1 MIKATVFVGSTD
13 IEVARRRRRR
23 VGRPVR
29 GAVLAALVLALPG
42 MAAASPEGERLLDD
56 VAAAMGGRDAIL
68 GVRTLQADGYG
79 MEAYFWGGGNITAD
93 RDAPQKWAEN
103 PNFSAIW
110 DFANDRYRTQ
120 YRHNFLFPFGGTFGH
135 SFAVSAWGIDGEV
148 GYTIGPTGTA
158 ARLAEWTPHGG
169 AWFKPD
175 GAVFRRYE
183 SLSHP
188 LAAVRAVL
196 AGRAVPENVRI
207 EDGAPVV
214 DLVIDEG
221 YVTLGIEPQTML
233 PRWVRWTAPH
243 QNLGEVVITT
253 TFVGYQDFDGVQL
266 PFTWVARIDWR
277 NTLIQTRLLDGYY
290 LNSSK
295 TPDIAAPAAVRA
307 QPLPP
312 AAPQA
317 APITA
322 TKIADGL
329 WHLNPGG
336 HTVIEFADHL
346 AIFEMGGST
355 AQARAAIAF
364 ANGLVPGKPLTHLIV
379 SHHHFDHTLGFRA
392 AVEAG
397 LTVISHWGN
406 EEILRD
412 MATRPAPNFAD
423 LVPNPNGALLKFV
436 PVRGRLRLEDETM
449 TLDVYEVVKHNHM
462 ANAVFAYA
470 PKSRTFIE
478 ADLATPAN
486 QFSFWAEAYEDNLE
500 HYGLEVDMVSPNHVA
515 RPMTH
520 EETLAWIAEGV
531 PRALARC
538 EELLTIGRP
547 IPGCPPY
554 IYRDWDGR
562 VRR

>member
-1 MIKATVFVGSTD
+1 M
-13 IEVARRRRRR
+13 
-23 VGRPVR
+23 R
-29 GAVLAALVLALPG
+29 GATIAALALLALPG
-42 MAAASPEGERLLDD
+42 AAAASPEAERLLAD
-56 VAAAMGGRDAIL
+56 VARAMGGADAIL
-68 GVRTLQADGYG
+68 AVRTLQADGHG
-79 MEAYFWGGGNITAD
+79 MEAYFWGGGNITGD
-93 RDAPQKWAEN
+93 RDAPQKWAET
-103 PNFSAIW
+103 PTFSSIW

-135 SFAVSAWGIDGEV
+135 SFSLSSWGIDGDV
-148 GYTIGPTGTA
+148 GYTVGPTGVAT
-158 ARLAEWTPHGG
+158 RLAEWTTGG

-196 AGRAVPENVRI
+196 SGAAAPENLRI

-214 DLVIDEG
+214 DLLVDEG
-221 YVTLGIEPQTML
+221 YVTLGIEPRTLL
-233 PRWVRWTAPH
+233 PRWVRWAAPH
-243 QNLGEVVITT
+243 QNLGEVVITK

-266 PFTWVARIDWR
+266 PFTWVSRIDWR
-277 NTLIQTRLLDGYY
+277 DTLIETRMLDGYY
-290 LNSSK
+290 VSSGR
-295 TPDIAAPAAVRA
+295 TPDIAAPAAVLE

-312 AAPQA
+312 AAPPA
-317 APITA
+317 APITV

-346 AIFEMGGST
+346 VIFEMGGT
-355 AQARAAIAF
+355 ANQARAAIAL
-364 ANGLVPGKPLTHLIV
+364 ANTLVPGKRLTHLIV

-392 AVEAG
+392 AMEAG

-406 EEILRD
+406 EEILTD
-412 MATRPAPNFAD
+412 MATRPAPNFAN
-423 LVPNPNGALLKFV
+423 LIPNPNGAPLTFV
-436 PVRGRLRLEDETM
+436 PVRGHLRLEDETM
-449 TLDVYEVVKHNHM
+449 TLDIYEVVKHNHM

-470 PKSRTFIE
+470 PRSRTFIE

-500 HYGLEVDMVSPNHVA
+500 HYGLEVEMVSPNHVA

-520 EETLAWIAEGV
+520 QETLAWIAEGV

-538 EELLTIGRP
+538 DELAGIGRP
-547 IPGCPPY
+547 VPGCPPY
-554 IYRDWDGR
+554 IYRDWDER

>member
-1 MIKATVFVGSTD
+1 
-13 IEVARRRRRR
+13 
-23 VGRPVR
+23 VR
-29 GAVLAALVLALPG
+29 GATIAALALLALHG
-42 MAAASPEGERLLDD
+42 AASASPEAERLMND
-56 VAAAMGGRDAIL
+56 VARAMGGAEAIL

-79 MEAYFWGGGNITAD
+79 MEAYFWGGGNVTAD
-93 RDAPQKWAEN
+93 REAPQKWAEN
-103 PNFSAIW
+103 PTFSSVW
-110 DFANDRYRTQ
+110 DFANDRYRTA

-135 SFAVSAWGIDGEV
+135 SFALSSWGVDGDV
-148 GYTIGPTGTA
+148 GYTIGPNGAGT
-158 ARLAEWTPHGG
+158 RLADWTTGG

-175 GAVFRRYE
+175 GRIFRKYE

-196 AGRAVPENVRI
+196 SDAATPENLRI
-207 EDGAPVV
+207 EGGLPVV
-214 DLVIDEG
+214 DLAIEEG
-221 YVTLGIEPQTML
+221 YVTLGIEPRTLL

-266 PFTWVARIDWR
+266 PFTWSSRIDWR
-277 NTLIQTRLLDGYY
+277 DTLIQTRLLDGYY
-290 LNSSK
+290 VNSDK
-295 TPDIAAPAAVRA
+295 TPSIAAPAAVRA
-307 QPLPP
+307 QPAPAAAPP
-312 AAPQA
+312 APQ
-317 APITA
+317 ITA
-322 TKIADGL
+322 TKVADGL
-329 WHLNPGG
+329 WHLSPGG
-336 HTVIEFADHL
+336 HTVVEFADHL
-346 AIFEMGGST
+346 VIFEMGGT
-355 AQARAAIAF
+355 AAQARAAIAL
-364 ANGLVPGKPLTHLIV
+364 ANTLVPGKQLTHLIV

-412 MATRPAPNFAD
+412 MATRPAPNFAG
-423 LVPNPNGALLKFV
+423 LVPNPNGAPLKFV
-436 PVRGRLRLEDETM
+436 PVDGRLRLQDERM
-449 TLDVYEVVKHNHM
+449 TLDIYEVVKHNHM

-470 PKSRTFIE
+470 PQSRTFIE

-500 HYGLEVDMVSPNHVA
+500 HYGLDVAMVSPNHVA

-538 EELLTIGRP
+538 DELASLGRP
-547 IPGCPPY
+547 VPGCPPY
-554 IYRDWDGR
+554 IYRNWDER

>member
-1 MIKATVFVGSTD
+1 VRAAT
-13 IEVARRRRRR
+13 I
-23 VGRPVR
+23 
-29 GAVLAALVLALPG
+29 AALALLALQRA
-42 MAAASPEGERLLDD
+42 AAASPEAERLMND
-56 VAAAMGGRDAIL
+56 VARAMGGADAIL
-68 GVRTLQADGYG
+68 AIRTLQADGYG
-79 MEAYFWGGGNITAD
+79 MEAYFWGGGNVTAD

-103 PNFSAIW
+103 PTFSSVW
-110 DFANDRYRTQ
+110 DFANDRYRTA

-135 SFAVSAWGIDGEV
+135 SFALSSWGVDGDV
-148 GYTIGPTGTA
+148 GYTIGPNGA
-158 ARLAEWTPHGG
+158 GSRLADWTTGG

-175 GAVFRRYE
+175 GKMFREYE

-196 AGRAVPENVRI
+196 SGAAAPENLRV
-207 EDGAPVV
+207 EDGAPIV
-214 DLVIDEG
+214 DLMIDGG
-221 YVTLGIEPQTML
+221 YVTLGIEPRTLL

-243 QNLGEVVITT
+243 QNLGQVVITT

-266 PFTWVARIDWR
+266 PFTWSSRIDWR
-277 NTLIQTRLLDGYY
+277 DSLIQTRLLDGYY
-290 LNSSK
+290 VNSEK
-295 TPDIAAPAAVRA
+295 TPSIAAPAAVLA
-307 QPLPP
+307 QPAPP
-312 AAPQA
+312 AAPPA
-317 APITA
+317 AQITA
-322 TKIADGL
+322 TNVADGL
-329 WHLNPGG
+329 WHLTPGG
-336 HTVIEFADHL
+336 HTVVEFADHL
-346 AIFEMGGST
+346 VIFEMGGT
-355 AQARAAIAF
+355 AAQARAAIAF
-364 ANGLVPGKPLTHLIV
+364 ANTLVAGKPLTHLIV

-412 MATRPAPNFAD
+412 MATRPAPNFAG
-423 LVPNPNGALLKFV
+423 LIPNPNGAPLKFV
-436 PVRGRLRLEDETM
+436 PVDGRLRLQDERM
-449 TLDVYEVVKHNHM
+449 TLDIYEVVKHNHM

-470 PKSRTFIE
+470 PESRTFIE

-500 HYGLEVDMVSPNHVA
+500 HYGLDVAMVSPNHVG

-538 EELLTIGRP
+538 DELARLGRP
-547 IPGCPPY
+547 VPGCPPY
-554 IYRDWDGR
+554 IYRDWDER